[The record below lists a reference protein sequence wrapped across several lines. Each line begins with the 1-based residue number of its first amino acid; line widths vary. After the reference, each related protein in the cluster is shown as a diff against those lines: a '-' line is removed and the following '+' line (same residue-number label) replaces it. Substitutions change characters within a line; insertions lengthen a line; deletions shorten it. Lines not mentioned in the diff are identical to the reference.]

1 MHESDCV
8 TYLEQENDEQKN
20 NLKYFFHI
28 LFHNMQILNKIM
40 ARARHSLVLEV
51 EMDHF
56 QYCTDKILGV
66 ESVAPSA
73 TPKPVE

>member
-1 MHESDCV
+1 MHESDCE

-20 NLKYFFHI
+20 ILKYFFHI
-28 LFHNMQILNKIM
+28 LFHNMKILNKIM
-40 ARARHSLVLEV
+40 ARARHSFVLEV

-56 QYCTDKILGV
+56 WYCTDNFLGV